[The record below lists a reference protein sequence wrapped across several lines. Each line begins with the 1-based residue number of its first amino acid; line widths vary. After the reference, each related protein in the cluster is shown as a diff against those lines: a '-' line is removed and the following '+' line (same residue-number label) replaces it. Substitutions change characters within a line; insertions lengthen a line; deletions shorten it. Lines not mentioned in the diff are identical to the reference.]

1 MWGLLSTAV
10 QELLIAVGYSEPR
23 IELHVPCT
31 GRQIINHWT
40 TREVSRLP
48 FYIFFFFKVAIL
60 IGWLERPH
68 REEDLEELG
77 RSHVAKRKPM
87 CQADE
92 SNYKGS
98 EVGEL

>member
-68 REEDLEELG
+68 REDLEELG

-87 CQADE
+87 CRADE